1 MSGMI
6 DKVRDSLDKK
16 HILLR
21 RVVGGVLAVATL
33 LIAVSCLSYFFT
45 WKQDQSLLADP
56 EVIKDTAK
64 VIANFGGAWGLKIAS
79 VFVSEWFGLGSLAVI
94 VALALVSVRCLFGKQ
109 KFPVLRYVLLA
120 LTGAMILSYAL
131 AFISIRFGFNTCFG
145 TGLGGGCGSQMVVWS
160 EHLVG
165 VPVTLCLI
173 LALIAAWGYFASSR
187 FSRWLSTET
196 APSGKKRGVTFDF
209 VSKKDE
215 SAEVEKKDAENEP
228 VEKKPEQEVPE
239 EPVEEVPVE
248 PVTPDSEV
256 EKNTGTDTDTEKTD
270 TGKPDDDMPEVV
282 KGEGLTTVVQEN
294 LPPIDVRGELPDYKF
309 PTLDLLKDYTSS
321 IYSVSSEELKS
332 NNFKIKATLQTYKI
346 EVREVKAVVGPTIT
360 LYKLYP
366 APGVTVASIM
376 NKDKEIALA
385 LNSDR
390 VRLVMLPDSIGI
402 EVPNLKQSIV
412 PLKAVLNNDEF
423 RNSKAELPIAIGYA
437 TLAQK
442 VEVFDL
448 ADAPHLLVAGATK
461 QGKSVGLNV
470 MIASLLF
477 SKHPSEL
484 KFVFIDPKMVEFS
497 SYSRLLHH
505 YLAVLPDSGDAKE
518 ELDNSIV
525 KKAPAAEAVL
535 RSLCIEM
542 DARYELMNKA
552 GVNNIVLYNEKY
564 KERHLL
570 PTMGHHYLPYLV
582 TVIDEY
588 SDLIMSAGSSGEDK
602 TRARSITTSIIR
614 LAQKGRA
621 AGIHIIL
628 ATQRPSVDV
637 ITGLIK
643 NNFPARI
650 AFRVFSGTDS
660 KTILDSTGA
669 EKLIGKGDM
678 IYNAGA
684 NMVRAQ
690 CAFIGNDE
698 IATLTKFIGA
708 QEGYK
713 KSFNTPYYLPEPT
726 DKSDE
731 GGVGALNVND
741 LDERFEEAARLV
753 VTTQKGSTSDLQ
765 RRLGMGYAK
774 AGRVMDQLESAG
786 IVGPQE
792 GSKPR
797 QVLIGDIDELE
808 LRLKELKANQ

>member
-94 VALALVSVRCLFGKQ
+94 VALVLVSVRCLFGKQ

-215 SAEVEKKDAENEP
+215 SVDVEKKELENEQ
-228 VEKKPEQEVPE
+228 VEEKPEQEVTE
-239 EPVEEVPVE
+239 EPVDQVQEE
-248 PVTPDSEV
+248 PVAQDT
-256 EKNTGTDTDTEKTD
+256 KTDTDTDTGNTD
-270 TGKPDDDMPEVV
+270 AGKPDDDMPEVV

-402 EVPNLKQSIV
+402 EVPNMKQSIV

-690 CAFIGNDE
+690 CAYIGNDE

>member
-131 AFISIRFGFNTCFG
+131 AFISIRFGLNTCFG

-215 SAEVEKKDAENEP
+215 SVDVEKKGLENEQVEEKTEREVTEEP
-228 VEKKPEQEVPE
+228 VEQVPE
-239 EPVEEVPVE
+239 EPVVQD
-248 PVTPDSEV
+248 T
-256 EKNTGTDTDTEKTD
+256 KTDTDTDTGTTD

-282 KGEGLTTVVQEN
+282 KGEGLTTVVQED

-402 EVPNLKQSIV
+402 EVPNMKQSIV

>member
-215 SAEVEKKDAENEP
+215 SVDVEKKELENEQVEEKTEQEVTEKP
-228 VEKKPEQEVPE
+228 VEQVPE
-239 EPVEEVPVE
+239 EPVVQD
-248 PVTPDSEV
+248 T
-256 EKNTGTDTDTEKTD
+256 KTDTDTDTGTTD

-282 KGEGLTTVVQEN
+282 KGEGLTTVVQED
-294 LPPIDVRGELPDYKF
+294 LPPIDVRCELPDYKF

-402 EVPNLKQSIV
+402 EVPNMKQSIV

-461 QGKSVGLNV
+461 MGKSVGLNV

-731 GGVGALNVND
+731 GGAGALNVNE

>member
-196 APSGKKRGVTFDF
+196 ATSGKKRGVTFDF

-215 SAEVEKKDAENEP
+215 SVDVEKKELENEQ
-228 VEKKPEQEVPE
+228 VEKKTEQEGTE
-239 EPVEEVPVE
+239 EPVEQVQEE
-248 PVTPDSEV
+248 PVVQDT
-256 EKNTGTDTDTEKTD
+256 KTDTDTDTGNTD

-282 KGEGLTTVVQEN
+282 KGEGLTTVVQED

>member
-94 VALALVSVRCLFGKQ
+94 VALVLVSIRCLFGKQ

-215 SAEVEKKDAENEP
+215 SVEVEKKDPEKEP
-228 VEKKPEQEVPE
+228 VEEKPEQEVPG
-239 EPVEEVPVE
+239 EPVEEVPVK
-248 PVTPDSEV
+248 PVAQDT
-256 EKNTGTDTDTEKTD
+256 KTDTDTDTGTTD
-270 TGKPDDDMPEVV
+270 TGKQDDDMPEVV
-282 KGEGLTTVVQEN
+282 KGEGLTTVVQED

-570 PTMGHHYLPYLV
+570 PTMGHRYLPYLV

-588 SDLIMSAGSSGEDK
+588 ADLIMSAGSSGEDK

-621 AGIHIIL
+621 AGIHIML
-628 ATQRPSVDV
+628 ATQRPTVDV

-669 EKLIGKGDM
+669 EKLIGRGDM

-713 KSFNTPYYLPEPT
+713 KSFNTPYYLPDPT

-731 GGVGALNVND
+731 GGAGALNLND

>member
-196 APSGKKRGVTFDF
+196 VPSGKKRGVTFDF

-215 SAEVEKKDAENEP
+215 SVEVEKKGLENEH
-228 VEKKPEQEVPE
+228 VEEKPEQEVPE

-248 PVTPDSEV
+248 PVTPDSDAADAD
-256 EKNTGTDTDTEKTD
+256 TGETD

-669 EKLIGKGDM
+669 EKLIGKG
-678 IYNAGA
+678 Y
-684 NMVRAQ
+684 
-690 CAFIGNDE
+690 
-698 IATLTKFIGA
+698 
-708 QEGYK
+708 
-713 KSFNTPYYLPEPT
+713 
-726 DKSDE
+726 
-731 GGVGALNVND
+731 
-741 LDERFEEAARLV
+741 
-753 VTTQKGSTSDLQ
+753 DLQ
-765 RRLGMGYAK
+765 CRGQYGPCTV
-774 AGRVMDQLESAG
+774 RVY
-786 IVGPQE
+786 
-792 GSKPR
+792 R
-797 QVLIGDIDELE
+797 Q
-808 LRLKELKANQ
+808 

>member
-79 VFVSEWFGLGSLAVI
+79 AFVSEWFGLGSLAVI

-215 SAEVEKKDAENEP
+215 SVDVEKKELENEQ
-228 VEKKPEQEVPE
+228 VEEKPEQEVTE
-239 EPVEEVPVE
+239 EPVDQVQEE
-248 PVTPDSEV
+248 PVAQDT
-256 EKNTGTDTDTEKTD
+256 KTDTDTDTGNTD
-270 TGKPDDDMPEVV
+270 AGKPDDDMPEVV
-282 KGEGLTTVVQEN
+282 KGEALTTVVQEN

-402 EVPNLKQSIV
+402 EVPNMKQSIV

>member
-64 VIANFGGAWGLKIAS
+64 EIANFGGAWGLKIAS

-131 AFISIRFGFNTCFG
+131 AFISIRFGFNTCFE

-215 SAEVEKKDAENEP
+215 SVEVEKKEPEKEP
-228 VEKKPEQEVPE
+228 VEEKPEQEVPG
-239 EPVEEVPVE
+239 EPVEEVPVK
-248 PVTPDSEV
+248 PVTPDSDAA
-256 EKNTGTDTDTEKTD
+256 DTDTGETD

>member
-1 MSGMI
+1 M
-6 DKVRDSLDKK
+6 
-16 HILLR
+16 
-21 RVVGGVLAVATL
+21 
-33 LIAVSCLSYFFT
+33 
-45 WKQDQSLLADP
+45 
-56 EVIKDTAK
+56 IKDTAK

-173 LALIAAWGYFASSR
+173 LALIAA
-187 FSRWLSTET
+187 
-196 APSGKKRGVTFDF
+196 PSGKKRGVTFDF

-215 SAEVEKKDAENEP
+215 SVDVEKKELENEQVEEKTEQEVTEEP
-228 VEKKPEQEVPE
+228 VEQVPE
-239 EPVEEVPVE
+239 EPVVQD
-248 PVTPDSEV
+248 T
-256 EKNTGTDTDTEKTD
+256 KTDTDTDTGTTD

-684 NMVRAQ
+684 NMVRA
-690 CAFIGNDE
+690 FIGNDE

-726 DKSDE
+726 EKSDE
-731 GGVGALNVND
+731 GGAGALNVND

>member
-64 VIANFGGAWGLKIAS
+64 EIANFGGAWGLKIAS

-131 AFISIRFGFNTCFG
+131 AFISIRFGLNTCFG

-215 SAEVEKKDAENEP
+215 SVDVEKKGLENEQVEEKTEQEVTEEP
-228 VEKKPEQEVPE
+228 VEQVPE
-239 EPVEEVPVE
+239 EPVVQD
-248 PVTPDSEV
+248 T
-256 EKNTGTDTDTEKTD
+256 KTDTDTDTGTTD

-282 KGEGLTTVVQEN
+282 KGEGLTTVVQED

-402 EVPNLKQSIV
+402 EVPNMKQSIV

>member
-196 APSGKKRGVTFDF
+196 ATSGKKRGVTFDF

-215 SAEVEKKDAENEP
+215 SVEVEKKDAENEP
-228 VEKKPEQEVPE
+228 VEEKPEQEVPE
-239 EPVEEVPVE
+239 EPVGSVPVE
-248 PVTPDSEV
+248 PVTPDS
-256 EKNTGTDTDTEKTD
+256 NTADTD

-731 GGVGALNVND
+731 GGAGALNVNE

>member
-209 VSKKDE
+209 ISKKDE
-215 SAEVEKKDAENEP
+215 SVDVGKKELENEQ
-228 VEKKPEQEVPE
+228 VEERHEQEVPE
-239 EPVEEVPVE
+239 EPVEEVPEE
-248 PVTPDSEV
+248 PVAQDT
-256 EKNTGTDTDTEKTD
+256 KTDTDTGNTD

-282 KGEGLTTVVQEN
+282 KGEGLTTVVQED

-402 EVPNLKQSIV
+402 EVPNMKQSIV

-437 TLAQK
+437 TLVQK

-461 QGKSVGLNV
+461 MGKSVGLNV

-690 CAFIGNDE
+690 CAYIGNDE

>member
-196 APSGKKRGVTFDF
+196 APSVKRRGVTFDF

-215 SAEVEKKDAENEP
+215 SVDVEKKELENEQVEDKTEQEVTEEP
-228 VEKKPEQEVPE
+228 VEQVPE
-239 EPVEEVPVE
+239 EPVVQD
-248 PVTPDSEV
+248 T
-256 EKNTGTDTDTEKTD
+256 KTDTDTDTGTTD

-282 KGEGLTTVVQEN
+282 KGEGLTTVVQED

-402 EVPNLKQSIV
+402 EVPNMKQSIV

-731 GGVGALNVND
+731 GGAGALNVND

>member
-145 TGLGGGCGSQMVVWS
+145 TGLGGGCGTQMVVWS

-215 SAEVEKKDAENEP
+215 SVDVEKKETEKETVEEKSEHEVSVDP
-228 VEKKPEQEVPE
+228 VEEVPE
-239 EPVEEVPVE
+239 EPVAQD
-248 PVTPDSEV
+248 T
-256 EKNTGTDTDTEKTD
+256 KTDTDTDTGNTD

-282 KGEGLTTVVQEN
+282 KGEGLTTVVQED

-402 EVPNLKQSIV
+402 EVPNMKQSIV

-437 TLAQK
+437 TLVQK

-461 QGKSVGLNV
+461 MGKSVGLNV

-690 CAFIGNDE
+690 CAYIGNDE

>member
-215 SAEVEKKDAENEP
+215 SVDVEKKETEKETVEEKSEHEVSVDP
-228 VEKKPEQEVPE
+228 VEEVPE
-239 EPVEEVPVE
+239 EPVAQD
-248 PVTPDSEV
+248 T
-256 EKNTGTDTDTEKTD
+256 KTDTDTDTGNTD

-282 KGEGLTTVVQEN
+282 KGEGLTTVVQED

-402 EVPNLKQSIV
+402 EVPNMKQSIV

-437 TLAQK
+437 TLVQK

-461 QGKSVGLNV
+461 MGKSVGLNV

-731 GGVGALNVND
+731 GGAGALNVNE

>member
-215 SAEVEKKDAENEP
+215 SVEVEKKELENEQVEEKTEQEVTEEP
-228 VEKKPEQEVPE
+228 VEQVPE
-239 EPVEEVPVE
+239 EPVVQD
-248 PVTPDSEV
+248 T
-256 EKNTGTDTDTEKTD
+256 KTDTDTDTGNTD

-282 KGEGLTTVVQEN
+282 KGEGLTTVVQED

-366 APGVTVASIM
+366 APGVTVSSIM

-402 EVPNLKQSIV
+402 EVPNMKQSIV

-437 TLAQK
+437 TLVQK

-461 QGKSVGLNV
+461 MGKSVGLNV

>member
-131 AFISIRFGFNTCFG
+131 AFISIRFGLNTCFG
-145 TGLGGGCGSQMVVWS
+145 TGLGGGCGYQMVVWS

-215 SAEVEKKDAENEP
+215 SVEVEKKDLENEP
-228 VEKKPEQEVPE
+228 VAEKPEQEVPE
-239 EPVEEVPVE
+239 EPVEEVSVE
-248 PVTPDSEV
+248 PVTPDSD
-256 EKNTGTDTDTEKTD
+256 TADTDTGETD

>member
-145 TGLGGGCGSQMVVWS
+145 TGLGGGSGSQMVVWS

-173 LALIAAWGYFASSR
+173 LALIAAWGYFASPR

-215 SAEVEKKDAENEP
+215 SVDVEKKELENEQVEEKTEQEVTEEP
-228 VEKKPEQEVPE
+228 VEQVPE
-239 EPVEEVPVE
+239 EPVVQD
-248 PVTPDSEV
+248 T
-256 EKNTGTDTDTEKTD
+256 KTDTDTDTGTTD
-270 TGKPDDDMPEVV
+270 TGKQDDDMPEVV
-282 KGEGLTTVVQEN
+282 KGEGLTTVVQED

-402 EVPNLKQSIV
+402 EVPNMKQSIV

>member
-21 RVVGGVLAVATL
+21 RVVGGVLSVATL

-120 LTGAMILSYAL
+120 LTGAMIMSYAL

-215 SAEVEKKDAENEP
+215 SVDVEKKELENEP
-228 VEKKPEQEVPE
+228 AEEKPEQEVPE
-239 EPVEEVPVE
+239 GSVEQVPEEPVSQD
-248 PVTPDSEV
+248 T
-256 EKNTGTDTDTEKTD
+256 KTDTDTDTGNTD
-270 TGKPDDDMPEVV
+270 TGKQDDDMPEVV
-282 KGEGLTTVVQEN
+282 KGEGLTTVVQED

-402 EVPNLKQSIV
+402 EVPNMKQSIV

-731 GGVGALNVND
+731 GGVGALNLND

>member
-215 SAEVEKKDAENEP
+215 SVEVEKKELENEQVEEKTEQEVTEEP
-228 VEKKPEQEVPE
+228 VEQVPE
-239 EPVEEVPVE
+239 EPVVQD
-248 PVTPDSEV
+248 T
-256 EKNTGTDTDTEKTD
+256 KTDTDTDTGNTD

-282 KGEGLTTVVQEN
+282 KGEGLTTVVQED

-402 EVPNLKQSIV
+402 EVPNMKQSIV

-621 AGIHIIL
+621 DGIHIIL

-726 DKSDE
+726 DKLDE
-731 GGVGALNVND
+731 GGAGALNVNE

-808 LRLKELKANQ
+808 LRLKELKSNQ

>member
-1 MSGMI
+1 MSGMF

-21 RVVGGVLAVATL
+21 RVVGGVLAVATM

-215 SAEVEKKDAENEP
+215 SVDVEKKELKNEQVEEKTEQEVTEKP
-228 VEKKPEQEVPE
+228 VEQVPE
-239 EPVEEVPVE
+239 EPVVQD
-248 PVTPDSEV
+248 T
-256 EKNTGTDTDTEKTD
+256 KTDTDTDTGTTD

-282 KGEGLTTVVQEN
+282 KGEGLTTVVQED

>member
-64 VIANFGGAWGLKIAS
+64 EIANFGGAWGLKIAF

-131 AFISIRFGFNTCFG
+131 AFISIRFGLNTCFG

-209 VSKKDE
+209 ISKKDE
-215 SAEVEKKDAENEP
+215 SVDVEKKGLENEQVEEKTEQEVTEEP
-228 VEKKPEQEVPE
+228 VEQVPE
-239 EPVEEVPVE
+239 EPVVQD
-248 PVTPDSEV
+248 T
-256 EKNTGTDTDTEKTD
+256 KTDTDTDTGTTD

-282 KGEGLTTVVQEN
+282 KGEGLTTVVQED

-402 EVPNLKQSIV
+402 EVPNMKQSIV

>member
-1 MSGMI
+1 MSEMI

-120 LTGAMILSYAL
+120 LTGAMVLSYAL

-173 LALIAAWGYFASSR
+173 LALVAAWGYFASSR

-215 SAEVEKKDAENEP
+215 SVDVEKKDAENQS
-228 VEKKPEQEVPE
+228 VEDECVQD
-239 EPVEEVPVE
+239 VPVKPVGPVSIE
-248 PVTPDSEV
+248 PVTPDSD
-256 EKNTGTDTDTEKTD
+256 TTDTDTGTTD
-270 TGKPDDDMPEVV
+270 AGKPDDDMPEVV
-282 KGEGLTTVVQEN
+282 KGEGLTTVVQED

-423 RNSKAELPIAIGYA
+423 RNSKAELPVAIGYA
-437 TLAQK
+437 TLAQR

-497 SYSRLLHH
+497 SYSRMLHH

-518 ELDNSIV
+518 EMDNAIV
-525 KKAPAAEAVL
+525 KKAPAAEAIL

-542 DARYELMNKA
+542 DARYELMNMA
-552 GVNNIVLYNEKY
+552 GVNNIVLYNDKY

-570 PTMGHHYLPYLV
+570 PTLGHHYLPYLV

-690 CAFIGNDE
+690 CAFISNDE

-731 GGVGALNVND
+731 GGVGVLNLNE

>member
-215 SAEVEKKDAENEP
+215 SVDVGKKELENEQVEEKTEQEVTEEP
-228 VEKKPEQEVPE
+228 VEQVPE
-239 EPVEEVPVE
+239 EPVVQD
-248 PVTPDSEV
+248 T
-256 EKNTGTDTDTEKTD
+256 KTDTDTDTGTTD

-402 EVPNLKQSIV
+402 EVPNMKQSIV

-437 TLAQK
+437 TLVQK

-461 QGKSVGLNV
+461 MGKSVGLNV

-726 DKSDE
+726 EKSDE
-731 GGVGALNVND
+731 GGAGALNVND

>member
-215 SAEVEKKDAENEP
+215 SVDVEKKELENEQVEKKTEQEVTEEP
-228 VEKKPEQEVPE
+228 VEQVPE
-239 EPVEEVPVE
+239 EPVVQD
-248 PVTPDSEV
+248 T
-256 EKNTGTDTDTEKTD
+256 KTDTDTDTVTTD

-282 KGEGLTTVVQEN
+282 KGEGLTTVVQED

-402 EVPNLKQSIV
+402 EVPNMKQSIV

-731 GGVGALNVND
+731 GGAGALNVNE

>member
-215 SAEVEKKDAENEP
+215 SVEVEKKELENEQVEEKTEQEVTEEP
-228 VEKKPEQEVPE
+228 VEQVPE
-239 EPVEEVPVE
+239 EPVVQD
-248 PVTPDSEV
+248 T
-256 EKNTGTDTDTEKTD
+256 KTDTDTDTGNTD

-282 KGEGLTTVVQEN
+282 KGEGLTTVVQED

-402 EVPNLKQSIV
+402 EVPNMKQSIV

-726 DKSDE
+726 DKLDE
-731 GGVGALNVND
+731 GGAGALNVNE

-808 LRLKELKANQ
+808 LRLKELKSNQ

>member
-209 VSKKDE
+209 ISKKDE
-215 SAEVEKKDAENEP
+215 SVDADKKDSENEP
-228 VEKKPEQEVPE
+228 VAEKPEQEVTEEPVEQVPE
-239 EPVEEVPVE
+239 EPVVQD
-248 PVTPDSEV
+248 T
-256 EKNTGTDTDTEKTD
+256 KTDTDTDTGTTD
-270 TGKPDDDMPEVV
+270 AGKPDDDMPEVV
-282 KGEGLTTVVQEN
+282 KGEGLTTVVQED

-402 EVPNLKQSIV
+402 EVPNMKQSIV

-461 QGKSVGLNV
+461 MGKSVGLNV

-690 CAFIGNDE
+690 CAFIGNDV

>member
-215 SAEVEKKDAENEP
+215 SVEVQKKELENEQVEEKTEQEVTEEP
-228 VEKKPEQEVPE
+228 VEQVPE
-239 EPVEEVPVE
+239 EPVVQD
-248 PVTPDSEV
+248 T
-256 EKNTGTDTDTEKTD
+256 KTDTDTDTGTTD

-282 KGEGLTTVVQEN
+282 KGEGLTTVVQED
-294 LPPIDVRGELPDYKF
+294 LPPIDVRCELPDYKF

-402 EVPNLKQSIV
+402 EVPNMKQSIV

-461 QGKSVGLNV
+461 MGKSVGLNV

-484 KFVFIDPKMVEFS
+484 KLVFIDPKMVEFS

-731 GGVGALNVND
+731 GGAGALNVNE

>member
-56 EVIKDTAK
+56 EVIKDPAK

-145 TGLGGGCGSQMVVWS
+145 TGLGGGCGFQMVVWS

-196 APSGKKRGVTFDF
+196 VPSGKKRGVTFDF

-215 SAEVEKKDAENEP
+215 SVDVEKKELENEQ
-228 VEKKPEQEVPE
+228 VEEKPEQEVTEKPVEQVPE
-239 EPVEEVPVE
+239 EPVAQD
-248 PVTPDSEV
+248 T
-256 EKNTGTDTDTEKTD
+256 KTDTDTDTGNTD
-270 TGKPDDDMPEVV
+270 AGKPDDDMPEVI

-294 LPPIDVRGELPDYKF
+294 LPPIDVRDELPDYKF

-570 PTMGHHYLPYLV
+570 PTLGHHYLPYLV

>member
-64 VIANFGGAWGLKIAS
+64 EIANFGGAWGLKIAS

-215 SAEVEKKDAENEP
+215 SVDVEKKELENEQFEEKTEQEVTEEP
-228 VEKKPEQEVPE
+228 VEQVPE
-239 EPVEEVPVE
+239 EPVVQD
-248 PVTPDSEV
+248 T
-256 EKNTGTDTDTEKTD
+256 KTDTDTDTGTTD

-282 KGEGLTTVVQEN
+282 KGEGLTTVVQED

-402 EVPNLKQSIV
+402 EVPNMKQSIV

-518 ELDNSIV
+518 ELDNPIV

-741 LDERFEEAARLV
+741 LDERFEEAARLAAYYS
-753 VTTQKGSTSDLQ
+753 KGRGQSKIEVDYTEKKNVKKP
-765 RRLGMGYAK
+765 G
-774 AGRVMDQLESAG
+774 
-786 IVGPQE
+786 
-792 GSKPR
+792 GSKPGFVVYYTNYSMAIDDDISGIT
-797 QVLIGDIDELE
+797 QVHD
-808 LRLKELKANQ
+808 

>member
-215 SAEVEKKDAENEP
+215 SVDVEKKELENELAEEKTEQEVTEEP
-228 VEKKPEQEVPE
+228 VEQVPE
-239 EPVEEVPVE
+239 EPVVQD
-248 PVTPDSEV
+248 T
-256 EKNTGTDTDTEKTD
+256 KTDTDTDTGTTD
-270 TGKPDDDMPEVV
+270 TGKLDDDMPEVV
-282 KGEGLTTVVQEN
+282 KGEGLTTVVQED

-402 EVPNLKQSIV
+402 EVPNMKQSIV

>member
-215 SAEVEKKDAENEP
+215 SVEVEKKEPEKETVEEKSEHEVSVDP
-228 VEKKPEQEVPE
+228 VEEVPE
-239 EPVEEVPVE
+239 EPVAQD
-248 PVTPDSEV
+248 T
-256 EKNTGTDTDTEKTD
+256 KTDTDTDTGNTD

-282 KGEGLTTVVQEN
+282 KGEGLTTVVQED

-402 EVPNLKQSIV
+402 EVPNMKQSIV

-461 QGKSVGLNV
+461 MGKSVGLNV

-690 CAFIGNDE
+690 CAYIGNDE

-731 GGVGALNVND
+731 GGVGSLNVND

>member
-215 SAEVEKKDAENEP
+215 SVDVEKKELENEQVEEKTEQEVTEEP
-228 VEKKPEQEVPE
+228 VEQVPE
-239 EPVEEVPVE
+239 EPVVQD
-248 PVTPDSEV
+248 T
-256 EKNTGTDTDTEKTD
+256 KTDTDTDTGTTD

-588 SDLIMSAGSSGEDK
+588 ADLIMSAGSSGEDK

-628 ATQRPSVDV
+628 ATQRPTVDV
-637 ITGLIK
+637 IIGLIK

-678 IYNAGA
+678 FYNAGA

-690 CAFIGNDE
+690 CAYIGNDE

>member
-64 VIANFGGAWGLKIAS
+64 EIANFGGAWGLKIAS

-215 SAEVEKKDAENEP
+215 SVDVEKKELENEQFEEKTEQEVTEEP
-228 VEKKPEQEVPE
+228 VEQVPE
-239 EPVEEVPVE
+239 EPVVQD
-248 PVTPDSEV
+248 T
-256 EKNTGTDTDTEKTD
+256 KTDTDTDTGTTD

-282 KGEGLTTVVQEN
+282 KGEGLTTVVQED

-402 EVPNLKQSIV
+402 EVPNMKQSIV

-518 ELDNSIV
+518 ELDNPIV

>member
-215 SAEVEKKDAENEP
+215 SVDVEKKELENEQVEEKTEQEVTEEP
-228 VEKKPEQEVPE
+228 VEQVPE
-239 EPVEEVPVE
+239 EPVVQD
-248 PVTPDSEV
+248 T
-256 EKNTGTDTDTEKTD
+256 KTDTDTDTGNTD

-282 KGEGLTTVVQEN
+282 KGEGLTTVVQED

-366 APGVTVASIM
+366 APGVTVSSIM

-402 EVPNLKQSIV
+402 EVPNMKQSIV

-437 TLAQK
+437 TLVQK

-461 QGKSVGLNV
+461 MGKSVGLNV

-797 QVLIGDIDELE
+797 QVMIGDIDELE

>member
-215 SAEVEKKDAENEP
+215 SVDVEKKELENELAE
-228 VEKKPEQEVPE
+228 EKTEQEVTE
-239 EPVEEVPVE
+239 EPVEQVTEE
-248 PVTPDSEV
+248 PVVQDT
-256 EKNTGTDTDTEKTD
+256 KTDTDTDTGTTD
-270 TGKPDDDMPEVV
+270 TGKLDDDMPEVV
-282 KGEGLTTVVQEN
+282 KGEGLTTVVQED

-402 EVPNLKQSIV
+402 EVPNMKQSIV

>member
-64 VIANFGGAWGLKIAS
+64 EIANFGGAWGLKIAS

-215 SAEVEKKDAENEP
+215 SVDVEKKELENEHVEEKTEQEVTEEP
-228 VEKKPEQEVPE
+228 VEQVPE
-239 EPVEEVPVE
+239 EPVVQD
-248 PVTPDSEV
+248 T
-256 EKNTGTDTDTEKTD
+256 KTDTDTDTGTTD

-282 KGEGLTTVVQEN
+282 KGEGLTTVVQED

-402 EVPNLKQSIV
+402 EVPNMKQSIV

-731 GGVGALNVND
+731 GGAGALNVND

-808 LRLKELKANQ
+808 LRLKELNANQ